1 MKVLDSTGRSA
12 RVRSGNTAADYH
24 SPTTQSKNRSL
35 TNDLNNMN
43 MNISQGSQGN
53 QRSGGSNNPK
63 GSSASN
69 LPQGSQHGRDSM
81 GSNKQNPGNVQ
92 ARSSFSG
99 RLDPKVPPFQSNSQN
114 QGQGQY
120 TPYLSQHDPISQ
132 VQRQSTMMAQQLE
145 IINEA
150 STRYQAKI
158 SDLIKKI
165 DRSDGINTEM
175 QATLVRD
182 VRDLGLEYGQQQ
194 VQLQA
199 HFNKVVFERDMNLNQ
214 LNIMSANLTR
224 AYADRDQFGEEREKM
239 RRSSEQSS
247 LEYQKSIDRLNEL
260 VNHWA
265 NKNAAALK
273 KIQQQDEQLE
283 GKRALWLLVNPGA
296 SPERDAIASALEN
309 TVTSPVVAQRSFHG
323 HQLRRASGTIKAT
336 DKLTPPSTTPKI
348 TGLMGDGFG
357 SAELP
362 SMSYR
367 LPESSASIGQ
377 TYRTDGLI
385 APRRRLTAMPSG
397 PAPKDRCLFLP
408 GPSLTSKRITTHT
421 GADSITWSRSMAT
434 PAPASPTAPSAE
446 PSTCPVQNL
455 SSSLVLHVNPKDPS
469 TFYQEQFSELY
480 AMVENWVGSHC
491 HSPNLE
497 NDQEIA
503 RSNQV
508 LWAFMMNCTYPGQRQ
523 DAHTHTMT
531 LLNDTASRPW
541 FVMRMAVSYIVEEI
555 LSLAPYKLFSQDVD
569 TALEKVKTRIAERGL
584 AIEARQSLV
593 DQRAAIIQ
601 RVVKGPTWDLFRK
614 SQLATHSKAL
624 REILGPML
632 DNNSLRSVAGGDLG
646 AIIIKAWEISVSINS
661 SKLTFQV
668 YFPETAQKFSA
679 ATMISKDKH
688 YVDPMTLQIKQV
700 RLKLVITPVV
710 TMRDDRGTTIRAKN
724 LHRANVLTMA

>member
-1 MKVLDSTGRSA
+1 
-12 RVRSGNTAADYH
+12 
-24 SPTTQSKNRSL
+24 
-35 TNDLNNMN
+35 MN

-53 QRSGGSNNPK
+53 QRSGGGNNPK

-434 PAPASPTAPSAE
+434 PAPASPTSPSAE
-446 PSTCPVQNL
+446 PSTRPVQNL